1 MERRVGSG
9 GEERMVDGEV
19 CRISLVAFRHDLKGS
34 MWRLV
39 LLLLVMHKGRDCL
52 K

>member
-1 MERRVGSG
+1 VDKDRTKSREWRG
-9 GEERMVDGEV
+9 GKDGGW
-19 CRISLVAFRHDLKGS
+19 ISLVAFRHDLKGS